1 MLNPP
6 PLEDEVININISM
19 RIEFILFTEFVK
31 QTSSKLDFTPK
42 YSDYVSVLPEKKKHQ
57 TKKNKNQ
64 KQNFS
69 SFFIILFLP
78 SYLIY
83 Q

>member
-42 YSDYVSVLPEKKKHQ
+42 YSNYVSVLPEKKNKT
-57 TKKNKNQ
+57 TKQ
-64 KQNFS
+64 KKKTKISPGFLLFS
-69 SFFIILFLP
+69 FCLHI
-78 SYLIY
+78 
-83 Q
+83 